1 MQKTNTADI
10 HNTVKKQNAL
20 LNTIIQM
27 TELNNLTN
35 VNPLLHLKIIRK
47 IFKIVRNADY
57 LTVQNLNLASLV
69 NAILKK

>member
-10 HNTVKKQNAL
+10 NNTVKKQNAL
-20 LNTIIQM
+20 LNNIIQM